1 MLYNTNSCN
10 FLLHLLQIFSSGVFS
25 CRYAILP
32 VCTWV
37 VLVLHVSRKDHLI
50 GNSNFK
56 QFLFFLRL
64 SVPWSR
70 VKGSSQLCPKRY
82 VFKDI
87 LQMHFDITQRHIY
100 ILWAREGG
108 PRPWHATHSCTP
120 ASKFTFHCLSIHKT
134 NFVKQLSKQL
144 VQSQHHSTFR
154 PREQLSPCFVAW
166 LI

>member
-56 QFLFFLRL
+56 QFLFFKDFQCLGAGSKGQANSVQNLMYLRIFYRCIL
-64 SVPWSR
+64 IQHSDIYVMGDQDLGMQLIAAHLQANLRFIALQFTKLCKTVIQTISSVTA
-70 VKGSSQLCPKRY
+70 SQH
-82 VFKDI
+82 
-87 LQMHFDITQRHIY
+87 LQTQRTI
-100 ILWAREGG
+100 
-108 PRPWHATHSCTP
+108 
-120 ASKFTFHCLSIHKT
+120 
-134 NFVKQLSKQL
+134 
-144 VQSQHHSTFR
+144 
-154 PREQLSPCFVAW
+154 SPCFVA
-166 LI
+166 

>member
-56 QFLFFLRL
+56 QFLFFLKTFSAL
-64 SVPWSR
+64 EQGQR
-70 VKGSSQLCPKRY
+70 VKPTLSNSVQNGMYLRIFYRCIWIQHS
-82 VFKDI
+82 D
-87 LQMHFDITQRHIY
+87 IY
-100 ILWAREGG
+100 IFSGHVKGDQDLGMQLIAA
-108 PRPWHATHSCTP
+108 HLQ
-120 ASKFTFHCLSIHKT
+120 ASLRFIAFQFT
-134 NFVKQLSKQL
+134 KQTL
-144 VQSQHHSTFR
+144 
-154 PREQLSPCFVAW
+154 
-166 LI
+166 